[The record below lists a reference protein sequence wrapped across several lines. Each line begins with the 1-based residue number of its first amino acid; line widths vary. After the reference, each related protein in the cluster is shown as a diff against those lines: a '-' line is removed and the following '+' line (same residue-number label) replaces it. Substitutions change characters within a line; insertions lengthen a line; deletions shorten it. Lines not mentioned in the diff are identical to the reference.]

1 MDIHLIFVII
11 LHTLLF
17 KIVSKMYIYSTE
29 MRNLKFCHKTELFSA
44 DVCVA
49 PVRYTHTVGMD
60 VTYRLA
66 HV

>member
-1 MDIHLIFVII
+1 
-11 LHTLLF
+11 
-17 KIVSKMYIYSTE
+17 MYIYSTE